1 MHMEPFA
8 RLPLPR
14 ITGIAPLILVAAL
27 AACAS
32 PAPEAAPPP
41 VATPSPR
48 PNPAP
53 VLAPPP
59 APAAEWDLQPA
70 TPGTWRHRL
79 AGRDSI
85 AEFVG
90 TDGRMRFQ
98 LACTAD
104 KDVELAVI
112 GSVGDARSMTVRT
125 RTLERTVTASAMESS
140 VISRLSGRDPLLAAM
155 AYSRGRFAVETA
167 GLPALYLP
175 SWPEV
180 TRVVDDCQ

>member
-1 MHMEPFA
+1 MEPLL
-8 RLPLPR
+8 RQIMPR
-14 ITGIAPLILVAAL
+14 TATLALIAAL

-32 PAPEAAPPP
+32 PSPEPPSPP

-59 APAAEWDLQPA
+59 AREWDREPA

-98 LACTAD
+98 MACTAD
-104 KDVELAVI
+104 KDVELAII
-112 GSVGDARSMTVRT
+112 GSIADARSMTVRT
-125 RTLERTVTASAMESS
+125 RTLERSVSASAMESS
-140 VISRLSGRDPLLAAM
+140 VVTRLTPRDPLLAAM
-155 AYSRGRFAVETA
+155 AYSRGRFAVEAA

-180 TRVVDDCQ
+180 TRVIDDCQ

>member
-8 RLPLPR
+8 RLPLSR
-14 ITGIAPLILVAAL
+14 ITRIAPLVLVAAL

-32 PAPEAAPPP
+32 PAPDTAPPP

-53 VLAPPP
+53 VLAPP
-59 APAAEWDLQPA
+59 APAAEWDRVPA

-90 TDGRMRFQ
+90 SDGRMRFQ

-104 KDVELAVI
+104 KDVELAII
-112 GSVGDARSMTVRT
+112 GSVAEARSMTVRT
-125 RTLERTVTASAMESS
+125 RTLERAVTASAMESS
-140 VISRLSGRDPLLAAM
+140 IISRLSGRDPLLAAM

-175 SWPEV
+175 AWPEV